1 MDLNTKGRY
10 AVMAMADLAL
20 HGGSGAV
27 PLTDIADRQQISLAY
42 LEQIFQ
48 KLRRAGVVESAR
60 GRLGGYRLA
69 RGMGAI
75 SVGEVMAAVEEP
87 VDMTRCHRQDAQG
100 CIGGD
105 RCMTHH
111 LWDALSTHI
120 EEFLARV
127 SLQDIVEGRYAVRP
141 RPPGPPIVEAAAE

>member
-10 AVMAMADLAL
+10 AVMAMVDLAQ
-20 HGGSGAV
+20 HGASGSV
-27 PLTDIADRQQISLAY
+27 PLTEIADRQQISLAY

-69 RGMGAI
+69 RGTEAI
-75 SVGEVMAAVEEP
+75 FVGEIMAAVEEP
-87 VDMTRCHRQDAQG
+87 VDMTRCHRQTAHG
-100 CIGGD
+100 CVAGD
-105 RCMTHH
+105 RCKTHF

-120 EEFLARV
+120 EDFLGRV
-127 SLQDIVEGRYAVRP
+127 SLEDIVEGRLAVRP
-141 RPPGPPIVEAAAE
+141 ALKSVEAAAE